1 MSKSLS
7 LVLDPYDRGARLYP
21 ALIATFPVFVAL
33 TILLPHFLG
42 RDLMTAMLSLV
53 TGCGMLVLVTHLARD
68 AGRAKELGW
77 YQMQGGKPSVAM
89 LRHRDGRLTREDKV
103 RYHRF
108 LTGRASDAPLPS
120 PEVEAMNPIEADAT
134 YAAAAT
140 WLLAQTRD
148 KARFELL
155 FRRNIDY
162 GFRRNLTALR
172 GVALCLDGMIALGVL
187 GMIAGAHLGA
197 LSAKA
202 MPATSSMVMILI
214 ISLAHAALV
223 WRVLRPAWVAAAAED
238 YARQL
243 FAACDVLG
251 PTGGTATSTSQRA
264 VVKKRVDKGRVG
276 QA

>member
-1 MSKSLS
+1 MSKPMS

-21 ALIATFPVFVAL
+21 ALIAMFPAFVAL
-33 TILLPHFLG
+33 AILVPHFLG
-42 RDLMTAMLSLV
+42 RDLLTAMLSLV
-53 TGCGMLVLVTHLARD
+53 TGCGLLVLVTHLARD
-68 AGRAKELGW
+68 AGKAEEPGW

-89 LRHRDGRLTREDKV
+89 LRHRDGRLTKEDKV

-108 LTGRASDAPLPS
+108 LTGRASETPLPS
-120 PEVEAMNPIEADAT
+120 LEAEGMNPTEADAT

-148 KARFELL
+148 KTRFDLL

-172 GVALCLDGMIALGVL
+172 GLALWVDGMIVFGVL
-187 GMIAGAHLGA
+187 GMIAGTHFSMLP
-197 LSAKA
+197 SKA
-202 MPATSSMVMILI
+202 MPATSSMVAIVI

-223 WRVLRPAWVAAAAED
+223 WKVLRPVWVAAAAED

-243 FAACDVLG
+243 LAACDVLSG
-251 PTGGTATSTSQRA
+251 IGGSAASMPPRA
-264 VVKKRVDKGRVG
+264 GAKKRAAKERVG
-276 QA
+276 PA